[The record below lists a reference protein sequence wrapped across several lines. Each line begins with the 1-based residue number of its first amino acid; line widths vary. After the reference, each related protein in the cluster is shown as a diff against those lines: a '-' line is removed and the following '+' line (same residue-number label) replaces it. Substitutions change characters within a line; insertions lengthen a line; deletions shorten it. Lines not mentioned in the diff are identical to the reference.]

1 MQATK
6 NGLKSILRT
15 PGKTLLFLLILTVTA
30 ALLMISCCVYG
41 AVRGY
46 LNDCDDYFHTIA
58 ELEYLGAEYPSQTVY
73 DEAFADA
80 VEENQG
86 LLSQLVRSESVLA
99 WEPASS
105 ELLLSPIL
113 HRLDSFVPDP
123 NAAVLRVKPYAFLE
137 DHGIYN
143 VLVTETLYSRVNY
156 TDKLILLRAANGENS
171 LECGKSYLIAGHYYT
186 ANSSS
191 AAFQQ
196 EAVSFL
202 ADGAVTELPLQ
213 LSEGAG
219 EAEEALFYRYAEALH
234 LKNDACRVTYTA
246 AVEDLY
252 AFHQQV
258 LTLTAGRYFT
268 QEEYDSKARVCLIS
282 ERMAGL
288 LEKKIG
294 DRIPAAV
301 FRAAGDV
308 YVASHLTQIDEGD
321 YEIIGTVSHSEY
333 YPFWV
338 FFPDAEAKTSV
349 CPVNG
354 YTLGQFRLK
363 NDAVAAFRQEA
374 APLLEKGFRLNVYDQ
389 GYAAA
394 TEPMEELLFISG
406 IFLAVC
412 LLLAFCA
419 LALQS
424 FLFISRQREAARTM
438 FQLGSGRR
446 HICVYFL
453 SSALALMSLSA
464 ALGVLIGKLAEGR
477 VFAVL
482 QRFASQFANQDVRFS
497 ATRIAVSRTLSFNP
511 ASSPEAYLSAVG
523 ILAGGT
529 LILTLLF
536 ALASLRERKTKKKKA
551 ARQIAPKRTVRVSRL
566 SGTFK
571 YGILSLRRGM
581 VRSLAV
587 LLLGIAAAMFFG
599 RLSSSLLGYREQLAS
614 YKSNAVI
621 SGSAT
626 DLYAKR
632 IDGLTLWGDLV
643 GQLGTNELLKDR
655 CATRKVGNLK
665 ILGVEGGEQ
674 IPFSMPDP
682 IREGEAYESA
692 CFRISKGPAVVGTSS
707 VSCSPIFHFSESGS
721 VTWLEGWSEADFTG
735 VEERTW
741 VPQKESYWQIENYY
755 TWVEL
760 YLSMPDIYWAD
771 IERELPFKSGAY
783 ICAVPETLMEEYG
796 IRLGDK
802 INTMLCYAHPDLDYI
817 GQKSEQMFPLQL
829 TVVASYVA
837 PVGSTTVFTPLTFVP
852 PGLEHK
858 KYFPQLQ
865 YDPEQLYVIGG
876 RTWIGS
882 ELERFREIGVSPAL
896 SYSSL
901 TFTLADTTKLDRL
914 RDTLEESGFT
924 WVHSGDRMKKC
935 AMIEDETYLNT
946 TRSMERQ
953 IQYVS
958 VLYTALY
965 LLAGLIGFAL
975 AWLLVQSRRREIAVM
990 RALGT
995 QPGRIVGNFLLEQLL
1010 NMTAGLG
1017 FGVLLFRLAG
1027 TSLNRTQ
1034 FLLTAAFLE
1043 VWVFSA
1049 LICLIVG
1056 LRKKSFAAL
1065 TEPE

>member
-1 MQATK
+1 MLAAG
-6 NGLKSILRT
+6 NGLKSALRT

-30 ALLMISCCVYG
+30 ALLTISCCVYG

-73 DEAFADA
+73 DEAFAAA
-80 VEENQG
+80 VEQNRDTIST
-86 LLSQLVRSESVLA
+86 LIASDAVLA
-99 WEPASS
+99 WEPAST

-113 HRLDSFVPDP
+113 HRLDSFVPNP
-123 NAAVLRVKPYAFLE
+123 NAAVLRVKPYAFQNE
-137 DHGIYN
+137 HGLYN
-143 VLVTETLYSRVNY
+143 VLVTETLYSRVNH
-156 TDKLILLRAANGENS
+156 TKKLILLRTANGEDT
-171 LECGKSYLIAGHYYT
+171 LEYGKSYLIAGHFYT

-202 ADGAVTELPLQ
+202 DDGVMTELPLQ
-213 LSEGAG
+213 LPDGAS
-219 EAEEALFYRYAEALH
+219 EAEEAPFYRCAEALH
-234 LKNDACRVTYTA
+234 LRNDACRVTYTA

-252 AFHQQV
+252 PFHQQV

-268 QEEYDSKARVCLIS
+268 REEYDSKARVCLIS

-288 LEKKIG
+288 LGKKLG
-294 DRIPAAV
+294 DRIPATV

-308 YVASHLTQIDEGD
+308 YERSSLTQIDEGD
-321 YEIIGTVSHSEY
+321 YEIIGTISHEEN

-338 FFPDAEAKTSV
+338 FLPDAGAKTTFS
-349 CPVNG
+349 PVNG

-497 ATRIAVSRTLSFNP
+497 ATRIAVSRTLSFDP
-511 ASSPEAYLSAVG
+511 ASSPEAYLSAAG

-571 YGILSLRRGM
+571 YGILSLRRSL

-632 IDGLTLWGDLV
+632 INGLTIWGDLV
-643 GQLGTNELLKDR
+643 GNLGSNELVRDC
-655 CATRKVGNLK
+655 CATHNVGCLK
-665 ILGVEGGEQ
+665 ILGKEGGEQ
-674 IPFSMPDP
+674 IPFRIPDYYSFH
-682 IREGEAYESA
+682 ESYESTYY
-692 CFRISKGPAVVGTSS
+692 RLSKEASLVGTSS
-707 VSCSPIFHFSESGS
+707 ISNSPMFRRSNSGS
-721 VTWLEGWSEADFTG
+721 VTWLDGWSEADFTR
-735 VEERTW
+735 VEQSEW
-741 VPQKESYWQIENYY
+741 FPK
-755 TWVEL
+755 
-760 YLSMPDIYWAD
+760 
-771 IERELPFKSGAY
+771 
-783 ICAVPETLMEEYG
+783 EEYYLEDGSYEYWYMLNEAAGRSLDEFVPLTFNSGPYVCAIPEDMMEQYG
-796 IRLGDK
+796 IQLGDK
-802 INTMLCYAHPDLDYI
+802 INTILGYSHPDLN
-817 GQKSEQMFPLQL
+817 GNGERMFRLQL

-837 PVGSTTVFTPLTFVP
+837 PVDSTTVFTPLTFVA
-852 PGLEHK
+852 PGLENK
-858 KYFPQLQ
+858 KYFPSLKYQPDTS
-865 YDPEQLYVIGG
+865 YEVDNKFWSGAV
-876 RTWIGS
+876 
-882 ELERFREIGVSPAL
+882 LERYQAIGVSPAMN
-896 SYSSL
+896 YSSL
-901 TFTLADTTKLDRL
+901 SFTLTDTTKLDQL
-914 RDTLEESGFT
+914 RDALYEAGFT
-924 WVHSGDRMKKC
+924 WVHSGDRTKKC
-935 AMIEDETYLNT
+935 AVIEDDTYLNT

-958 VLYTALY
+958 VLYGALY
-965 LLAGLIGFAL
+965 LLAGVIGFAL
-975 AWLLVQSRRREIAVM
+975 AWLLMLSRRREIAVM

-995 QPGRIVGNFLLEQLL
+995 QSGRILGNFLLEQLL
-1010 NMTAGLG
+1010 LMAVGLALGIGVCRLTGTA
-1017 FGVLLFRLAG
+1017 
-1027 TSLNRTQ
+1027 LNPTQ
-1034 FLLTAAFLE
+1034 LLLTAAFLA
-1043 VWVFSA
+1043 VWILST
-1049 LICLIVG
+1049 LICLAAG